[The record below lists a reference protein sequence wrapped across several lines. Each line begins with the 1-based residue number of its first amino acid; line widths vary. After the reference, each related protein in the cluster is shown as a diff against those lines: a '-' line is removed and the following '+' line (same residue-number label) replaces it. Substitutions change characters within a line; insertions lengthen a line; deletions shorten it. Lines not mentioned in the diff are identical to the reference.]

1 MKYMKIKV
9 SEKKMYFIL
18 VNVIKELNQA
28 INVIYMHTIKLS
40 YLVHA
45 YDLKELSFKILSV
58 KSSLQ
63 LLLSLILKKLY
74 LFNSFKTLHTSTK
87 PIFVPMVVVS
97 L

>member
-1 MKYMKIKV
+1 MYMKYMKIKV

-28 INVIYMHTIKLS
+28 INVIYMYTIKLS

-63 LLLSLILKKLY
+63 LLLSLIL
-74 LFNSFKTLHTSTK
+74 NKTVFISQ
-87 PIFVPMVVVS
+87 F
-97 L
+97 

>member
-28 INVIYMHTIKLS
+28 INVIYMYTIKLS

-45 YDLKELSFKILSV
+45 YDLKELSF
-58 KSSLQ
+58 
-63 LLLSLILKKLY
+63 
-74 LFNSFKTLHTSTK
+74 
-87 PIFVPMVVVS
+87 
-97 L
+97 